1 MRGNHEDRVLL
12 AYRDLQYHHRLS
24 QHAEHTDHHA
34 EGSTI
39 PSPPNPGNPNAAKE
53 AEPDAEADQDID
65 GENFTSGDHVNQQL
79 ARSLSL
85 KQISYL
91 ASCPLIL
98 DIGPV
103 RGMGEVR
110 AVHAGL
116 VPGVSLDR
124 QDPISVMHMRT
135 LDLKTHIPSR
145 SGSGTPWIKVRLAL
159 SIKFSTRHSF
169 RPTVSLSIM
178 TFINFCCRYGTNI
191 RACSPKQSARP

>member
-24 QHAEHTDHHA
+24 QQAGHTDHHA
-34 EGSTI
+34 EGSKI
-39 PSPPNPGNPNAAKE
+39 PTPPDPGNPNAAKE
-53 AEPDAEADQDID
+53 AEPDAEADEDID
-65 GENFTSGDHVNQQL
+65 GENFTSGDRVNRQL

-98 DIGPV
+98 DVGPV
-103 RGMGEVR
+103 RGIGEVR

-145 SGSGTPWIKVRLAL
+145 SGSGTPWHKVRLARC
-159 SIKFSTRHSF
+159 IKFTIRHIS
-169 RPTVSLSIM
+169 
-178 TFINFCCRYGTNI
+178 
-191 RACSPKQSARP
+191 